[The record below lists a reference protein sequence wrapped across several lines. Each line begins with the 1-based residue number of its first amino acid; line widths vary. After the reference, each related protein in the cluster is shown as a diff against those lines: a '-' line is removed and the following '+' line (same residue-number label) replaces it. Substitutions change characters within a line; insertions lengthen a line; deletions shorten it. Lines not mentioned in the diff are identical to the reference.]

1 LKGFLKKKIIDFFGQ
16 GRNRP
21 NHFDLGRTWSDP
33 VKSEKTIH
41 CSLYKTVETATN
53 DAEEEGET
61 QEGGG

>member
-1 LKGFLKKKIIDFFGQ
+1 
-16 GRNRP
+16 
-21 NHFDLGRTWSDP
+21 